1 MIKAKKKSLK
11 TRPIVEVCSEP
22 MMIIDETGVVTDLNA
37 ASIKI
42 HSKTRKKL
50 TGYLFVNLFTKPNVA
65 KKIYS
70 QIKRNVKVSNT
81 PLTLVNTR
89 NGLQQVLISGTSF
102 KNTSSEKSEVIIVIT
117 KIDEKKNKITKEKYI
132 PQPF

>member
-70 QIKRNVKVSNT
+70 QIKKVRFQSVFMNSAI
-81 PLTLVNTR
+81 NQ
-89 NGLQQVLISGTSF
+89 LQI
-102 KNTSSEKSEVIIVIT
+102 
-117 KIDEKKNKITKEKYI
+117 NKINKLI
-132 PQPF
+132 GAS